1 MFINLY
7 RQFFIKGV
15 GPTAAIMSG
24 LFAISHKQ
32 WPLFSSNQNTYL
44 LEAIAAAVGEP
55 FASDWL
61 ANQTSNIPV
70 FSWFAKASYEIYP
83 NIFYIYH
90 FVLAYVLIFSLYK
103 ISSYFQPK
111 LKHQVPTVLFFTS
124 ITFLNYINIPILQGV
139 AGQYILGNGFQPS
152 AFGVFLLASVA
163 FFLHEKYTLTILCCL
178 ISAYFHPTYVLQ
190 VGILVFTYQLIL
202 VGSKNYKLAI
212 NIGLLALLLIF
223 PIVYFVL
230 STFGNSA
237 PEMTSI
243 AQRILVMERIPHH
256 ALPGEFLLNKL
267 TAFCLVMIGLA
278 LLIGRDKSEF
288 LKIISIPFCLSVI
301 IVLTAFLTDSHFI
314 MLLFGQRSS
323 VWLVPISS
331 AYIIA
336 RLCTEVEWDKLFRI
350 NKIYLLTTFIV
361 FMAFLSTY
369 EVFKKSAN
377 HFSHKSTQLFSALS
391 QLNYRKGVLLVPL
404 REEDIRLN
412 ALVPIFVDW
421 KSHPYKAE
429 EVIEWFDRAN
439 LARAFY
445 QSESVIE
452 RLSAFNRIQAKENIS
467 YILSDINNPIDGCL
481 SYIEVGFF
489 IVYDVQ
495 NCNFE

>member
-1 MFINLY
+1 MFRNLY

-32 WPLFSSNQNTYL
+32 LPLFSSNQNTYL
-44 LEAIAAAVGEP
+44 LDGIAAAVGEP
-55 FASDWL
+55 LASDWL

-70 FSWFAKASYEIYP
+70 FSWFTQVSYKIYP

-90 FVLAYVLIFSLYK
+90 FVLAYILIFSLYK

-124 ITFLNYINIPILQGV
+124 ITFLNYIKIPILVGI
-139 AGQYILGNGFQPS
+139 ANQYILGNFFQPS

-163 FFLHEKYTLTILCCL
+163 FFLREKYKLAILCCL
-178 ISAYFHPTYVLQ
+178 ISAYFHPTYVLHAG
-190 VGILVFTYQLIL
+190 VLVFTYQLVL
-202 VGSKNYKLAI
+202 VGNKNYKLAI
-212 NIGLLALLLIF
+212 HIGLLAFILIF
-223 PIVYFVL
+223 PLVYFTF

-237 PEMTSI
+237 AEISRI
-243 AQRILVMERIPHH
+243 ALKILVMERIPGH
-256 ALPGEFLLNKL
+256 ALLGEFLLNKI

-278 LLIGRDKSEF
+278 VFIGRDKSEF
-288 LKIISIPFCLSVI
+288 LKIISIPLGLSVI
-301 IVLTAFLTDSHFI
+301 IILTAFLTDSHFM

-331 AYIIA
+331 AYVIA
-336 RLCTEVEWDKLFRI
+336 RLCTEIEWDKVLRI
-350 NKIYLLTTFIV
+350 NKIYLLAMLIF
-361 FMAFLSTY
+361 FMALLGTY

-377 HFSHKSTQLFSALS
+377 HFSHKSTQLFSALA
-391 QLNYRKGVLLVPL
+391 QFDYREGVLLVPL
-404 REEDIRLN
+404 DKQAIRLN
-412 ALVPIFVDW
+412 AQVPIFVDW

-429 EVIEWFDRAN
+429 EVIEWFDRVN
-439 LARAFY
+439 LAREFY
-445 QSESVIE
+445 QSESAIE

-467 YILSDINNPIDGCL
+467 YILSDINNPIGGCL
-481 SYIEVGFF
+481 SYIEIEFF
-489 IVYDVQ
+489 NVYDVQ